1 MTTKSDTSYS
11 SLSLQQ
17 FEDALKRSGIK
28 VSEEEINEIDKRVR
42 AKLEKLS
49 KALASQDREET

>member
-17 FEDALKRSGIK
+17 FEDSLKRSGIK

-42 AKLEKLS
+42 AKLDKLS